1 MPADPLLDLVLDHG
15 SWQSWDVPAQEPPHD
30 AAYGAA
36 LRRAALKCGCDE
48 AVSTGE
54 GTIAGTA
61 VAVLISNFGFLGGSI
76 GLAAASR
83 LAQAAEEAT
92 RRRLPLLAF
101 PATGGTRMQEG
112 APGFAAA
119 LAVTAAVTRH
129 RAAGLPYI
137 VYLRHPT
144 FGGVPATWAALG
156 CPLLAEPGASI
167 GFLGP
172 RPYAALGGTGDL
184 RSVQTAENLAAH
196 DQVDAVVPREE
207 LRTTLGGLLDV
218 LGPARP
224 VAAAPPTLPRAPGRP
239 SGDAWDVVTASRR
252 DGRPGLRQVLP
263 GRGVTW
269 LAAGPAGEPGSPL
282 VLATARIGGQGCVIV
297 GQDRTAAVGRCL
309 GTAALRRARRGMRL
323 AEELGLPLVTV
334 IDTPGAELSAAA
346 EEDGLALE
354 IGRCVEAMLRLAV
367 PTVAILLGQGAGGG
381 AIALAAADRFIGL
394 EQSWLAPLAPEGAS
408 AIVHGHSG
416 QAADLARSQRITAS
430 DLLQRGIADVVLPQ
444 PAAPAEEVGAAVAQA
459 LQELGERDGAARAE
473 QRYARFRR
481 LVGPSPDS
489 QHSEHSKT
497 EAGRSYG
504 TS

>member
-1 MPADPLLDLVLDHG
+1 MPADPLLDLVLDQG
-15 SWQSWDVPAQEPPHD
+15 SWLSWDLPAREPPHD
-30 AAYGAA
+30 AAYDAA
-36 LRRAALKCGCDE
+36 LKRAALKSGCDE

-54 GTIAGTA
+54 ATIAGRP
-61 VAVLISNFGFLGGSI
+61 VAVVTSNFGFLGGSI

-83 LAQAAEEAT
+83 LARAAEQAT

-101 PATGGTRMQEG
+101 PASGGTRMQEG

-119 LAVTAAVTRH
+119 LAITAAVARH

-172 RPYAALGGTGDL
+172 RPYAALGGSGDL
-184 RSVQTAENLAAH
+184 SAVQTAANLAAH
-196 DQVDAVVPREE
+196 DQVDAVVPHEE
-207 LRTTLGGLLDV
+207 LGTTLRGLLDV
-218 LGPARP
+218 MSPARP
-224 VAAAPPTLPRAPGRP
+224 AAVAPRETGRA
-239 SGDAWDVVTASRR
+239 SSRRAGDAWDAVTASRR
-252 DGRPGLRQVLP
+252 EGRPGLRQVLP
-263 GRGVTW
+263 SRDVTW
-269 LAAGPAGEPGSPL
+269 LSAGPAGEPGSPL

-297 GQDRTAAVGRCL
+297 GQDRAAAAGRRL

-323 AEELGLPLVTV
+323 AEELALPLVTV

-354 IGRCVEAMLRLAV
+354 IGRCVGAMLRLAV
-367 PTVAILLGQGAGGG
+367 PTVAVLLGQGAGGG
-381 AIALAAADRFIGL
+381 AIALAAADRLIAL

-408 AIVHGHSG
+408 AIVHGHPG
-416 QAADLARSQRITAS
+416 QAADLARSQRISAFE
-430 DLLQRGIADVVLPQ
+430 LLQRGIADLVVPEPTG
-444 PAAPAEEVGAAVAQA
+444 PAVPPGDIGAAVSQA
-459 LQELGERDGAARAE
+459 LGDLGELDGAARAG
-473 QRYARFRR
+473 QRYERFRR
-481 LVGPSPDS
+481 LADPLPDS
-489 QHSEHSKT
+489 QHSEP
-497 EAGRSYG
+497 EPGRSYG